1 MGRAEPSRTNSLYA
15 CDANG
20 WRCLP
25 NISCTSNVLGYSM
38 AAGSVCAQVNPGEK
52 RWGLDAVIAPLYSCC
67 SDWEH
72 EVVLKLS
79 MHNVN
84 D

>member
-1 MGRAEPSRTNSLYA
+1 
-15 CDANG
+15 
-20 WRCLP
+20 
-25 NISCTSNVLGYSM
+25 M
-38 AAGSVCAQVNPGEK
+38 AAGSVCAQANPGEK